1 MPEIRYQQPGGSPE
15 IVSAEIHIP
24 NASDLGTG
32 TFTIVL
38 IPRALLSDK
47 TIMSMIGNPPVFQ
60 ISATINPNRNV
71 VVLLGKADGSNPFDQ
86 VVFRVP
92 HGLDLRVS
100 QTLKVEFAGW
110 RIVAASLNGQ
120 ALSLY

>member
-1 MPEIRYQQPGGSPE
+1 MGYGRTIGMRPRMEVSAMPEIRHQQPGGSPE

-32 TFTIVL
+32 TFTTEL

-47 TIMSMIGNPPVFQ
+47 TIMSMITMIVNPPVFQ
-60 ISATINPNRNV
+60 IRATINSNRNV
-71 VVLLGKADGSNPFDQ
+71 LVLLGNTDGSNPCDQ

-100 QTLKVEFAGW
+100 
-110 RIVAASLNGQ
+110 
-120 ALSLY
+120 

>member
-1 MPEIRYQQPGGSPE
+1 MPEIRHQQPGGSPE

-71 VVLLGKADGSNPFDQ
+71 VVLLGKVDGSNPFDQ